1 MKEPTMPSETDL
13 LRSLDPEPPQ
23 PSTVDITR
31 AITAGRR
38 RRTHRAVGYAG
49 VAAVTTLAVAG
60 TAIFAGTNRDQ
71 APPSKT
77 VAAGPSKTA
86 KPKGHFT
93 IPGTTG
99 WQAPAA
105 TVPSSCTIERLT
117 VPDGV
122 KMALISGADST
133 GSYLVGRSYPKGG
146 YQAVIWHNGKGA
158 KVNLPGDLEED
169 LQGVNASG
177 TAVGWSYQGKSDADI
192 GPVPYAYANGKV
204 VKLKGGHGQAY
215 AINDAGAIVGD
226 VGDHAAVWTSPGEPP
241 VLLPVP
247 DGTQKSTAVAI
258 DEDGTVVGS
267 LDLKVPY
274 VWFADGAYQAL
285 PLPLINGKKAVS
297 ARVFEIRNGWAIGVA
312 DASELAR
319 SGKAKGAQGNMSAV
333 RWNVRTGETQVVTGW
348 DAMAENLNAQ
358 GWEIGITDQG
368 RPALLAGGK
377 RIALPELA
385 KHDAGTLST
394 IPKTISDDGKIIS
407 GQSDDAADVI
417 HAVIWRCL

>member
-1 MKEPTMPSETDL
+1 MPSETDL

-31 AITAGRR
+31 AIATGRR
-38 RRTHRAVGYAG
+38 RRTHRVAGYAG
-49 VAAVTTLAVAG
+49 VAAVTTLAIAGAGILVGNTRSAPHTTVAA
-60 TAIFAGTNRDQ
+60 T
-71 APPSKT
+71 PSKT
-77 VAAGPSKTA
+77 VKATE
-86 KPKGHFT
+86 KPKGNYT
-93 IPGTTG
+93 IPGTSG

-105 TVPSSCTIERLT
+105 TVPSSCTIERLG

-146 YQAVIWHNGKGA
+146 YQAVIWHNGQGA

-169 LQGVNASG
+169 LQAVNSSG
-177 TAVGWSYQGKSDADI
+177 TAVGWSYQGKSDADT
-192 GPVPYAYANGKV
+192 GPVPYAYTNGKV

-226 VGDHAAVWTSPGEPP
+226 VGDHAAVWTSPTAAP

-247 DGTQKSTAVAI
+247 NGTQKSTATAV
-258 DEDGTVVGS
+258 DVDGTVVGS

-274 VWFADGAYQAL
+274 VWFADGTYQAL

-312 DASELAR
+312 DATELAR
-319 SGKAKGAQGNMSAV
+319 SGKAKGAQGSMSAV
-333 RWNVRTGETQVVTGW
+333 RWNVRTGETKVVTGW

-368 RPALLAGGK
+368 RAALLAGGK
-377 RIALPELA
+377 RITLPELA
-385 KHDAGTLST
+385 EHDAGTLST